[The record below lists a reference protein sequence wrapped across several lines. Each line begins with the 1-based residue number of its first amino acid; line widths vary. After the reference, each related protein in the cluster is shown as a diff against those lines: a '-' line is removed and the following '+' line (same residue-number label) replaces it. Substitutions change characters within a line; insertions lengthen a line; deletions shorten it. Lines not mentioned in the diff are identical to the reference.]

1 MIIQRPI
8 FEKLLTELDKPFVSI
23 LIGPRQ
29 VGKSFLLKQ
38 IFDHAQKLGLN
49 PKYYDLEDPHNLN
62 LFIGD
67 EATLIDI
74 LSQNSQIIFI
84 DEFQYL
90 KNATKIFKVLVDRR
104 PNSPKIFASGSSSIE
119 IHKHLKESL
128 AGRYRISTIFP
139 LSLNEIKQNS
149 KYDICDYFKF
159 CGMPGLL
166 NEVTSD
172 DKMSLLNNI
181 LQTYLLKD
189 IKSLIKEENIR
200 SFNHLLYLLAQ
211 NQGSIVSIANLAREV
226 GLSEPAITKHLEI
239 MHQTFVVFPL
249 ASYSN
254 NFGNEL
260 KKIKK
265 YYLYDLGIRNSLL
278 KDFSSIKNR
287 QDKGA
292 ILESYVFLTL
302 TKYLKLNMELKFWRT
317 RQGAEVDFV
326 LLKDRIPVPI
336 EVKYG
341 QKDNSI
347 PSGIKQFFQRYPLS
361 ESGLII
367 TMDYTGDVSFD
378 GKTVNIIKWTELE
391 SFFEIT

>member
-1 MIIQRPI
+1 MIIKRPI
-8 FEKLLTELDKPFVSI
+8 FEKLLNELDKPFVSI

-29 VGKSFLLKQ
+29 VGKSFLLRL
-38 IFDHAQKLGLN
+38 IFDHVQKLGLN
-49 PKYYDLEDPHNLN
+49 PKYYDLENPNDLN

-67 EATLIDI
+67 EATLIDR
-74 LSQNSQIIFI
+74 LSQEGQVIFI

-104 PNSPKIFASGSSSIE
+104 PSGPKIFASGSSSIE

-128 AGRYRISTIFP
+128 AGRYRVSTIFP
-139 LSLNEIKQNS
+139 LSLNEIMQNS
-149 KYDICDYFKF
+149 KYNILDYFKF

-166 NEVTSD
+166 NEVDSD

-189 IKSLIKEENIR
+189 IKALVREENIR

-239 MHQTFVVFPL
+239 MHQTFVAFPL

-254 NFGNEL
+254 NLGNEL

-278 KDFSSIKNR
+278 KDFSSIENR

-292 ILESYVFLTL
+292 ILESYVFLAL
-302 TKYLKLNMELKFWRT
+302 NKYLKLNMELKFWRT

-326 LLKDRIPVPI
+326 LLKDRIPIPI

-347 PSGIKQFFQRYPLS
+347 PSGIKQFIQRYPLS
-361 ESGLII
+361 ESGLIV
-367 TMDYTGDVSFD
+367 TMDYTDKASFD
-378 GKTVNIIKWTELE
+378 GKTINIIKWTELE
-391 SFFEIT
+391 SFFERC